1 MLRYLVDGASGFRV
15 VRGVGVESDMELAF
29 AGLQE
34 LCAPLVGR
42 LALLP
47 EAQRH
52 ALSVAFGLASGDR
65 PDRFLVGLAV
75 LTLLA
80 ETAEEQPLV
89 CVIDDAQWLDQASAQ
104 VLGFVGRR
112 LLAEPIALV
121 FAARTPVPSPDPLA
135 GWPECRLGGLDEAA
149 VRELVATVTS
159 GPLDERV
166 RARVIRESRGN
177 PLALLELGRRF
188 GAVEL
193 AGGFVLP
200 GPGDLHRRIEDE
212 YVARLSDL
220 PRDAQRLI
228 VLAAADPVGDPALL
242 LRAAQA
248 LGLDIGAVQAA
259 ADAGLL
265 EIGANVCFRH
275 PLVRSAAYHAASLS
289 DRHDVHAA
297 LAEATDPDADP
308 DRRAWHRAR
317 SLLGPDEDVAV
328 ELERSAGR
336 AQARGGLAAAAA
348 FLERSAE
355 LTPDPERRAQRA
367 LAAAQAK
374 HQAGAP
380 EAALTLLTMA
390 EAGPFDE
397 LHLARVD
404 LLRAQMAFGSSHGRD
419 APRLLLAAAEQL
431 QPFDPVLARDTY
443 LDALSAALFVGRLAD
458 GVGLAE
464 VAKAARAS
472 PAGSSRPPDFLLDG
486 LTLVIA
492 EGYAVGAPALE
503 RAVSAFRSEQL
514 PPAEAIRWLWLA
526 THAAHDLWDDQGWE
540 VLCTRHVSL
549 ARQAGALTVLPM
561 ALSARIGLHLF
572 AGELAQAASLVSE
585 VAAVTAATGS
595 RLPPYGALALAALQ
609 GRVGEA
615 SELISVTSDELAGRG
630 EGMGLT
636 LVQHATAVLYNGLGR
651 YEEALVAAKQG
662 AAYLEELG
670 FSIWSLPE
678 LVEAGVRSGQGGPAA
693 DALQQLAETT
703 QASGTDWALGI
714 EARSRALLSE
724 DEGAERL
731 YLEAIERL
739 SRTRLPMQVAR
750 ARLLYGEWLR
760 RQHRRVE
767 ARDQLRA
774 AHEMFTAMG
783 VEGFAERARC
793 ELVATGE
800 TVRRRT
806 VETVLDLTAQEAH
819 IAHLARERLTNP
831 EIGARLFLSPRTVE
845 WHLRKV
851 FTKLGITSR
860 RQLDEALRRREQG
873 DRGVSAGPG
882 SSRPSSPVRR

>member
-1 MLRYLVDGASGFRV
+1 M
-15 VRGVGVESDMELAF
+15 
-29 AGLQE
+29 
-34 LCAPLVGR
+34 
-42 LALLP
+42 
-47 EAQRH
+47 
-52 ALSVAFGLASGDR
+52 
-65 PDRFLVGLAV
+65 
-75 LTLLA
+75 
-80 ETAEEQPLV
+80 
-89 CVIDDAQWLDQASAQ
+89 
-104 VLGFVGRR
+104 
-112 LLAEPIALV
+112 
-121 FAARTPVPSPDPLA
+121 
-135 GWPECRLGGLDEAA
+135 
-149 VRELVATVTS
+149 
-159 GPLDERV
+159 
-166 RARVIRESRGN
+166 
-177 PLALLELGRRF
+177 
-188 GAVEL
+188 
-193 AGGFVLP
+193 
-200 GPGDLHRRIEDE
+200 
-212 YVARLSDL
+212 
-220 PRDAQRLI
+220 
-228 VLAAADPVGDPALL
+228 
-242 LRAAQA
+242 
-248 LGLDIGAVQAA
+248 
-259 ADAGLL
+259 
-265 EIGANVCFRH
+265 
-275 PLVRSAAYHAASLS
+275 
-289 DRHDVHAA
+289 
-297 LAEATDPDADP
+297 
-308 DRRAWHRAR
+308 
-317 SLLGPDEDVAV
+317 
-328 ELERSAGR
+328 
-336 AQARGGLAAAAA
+336 
-348 FLERSAE
+348 
-355 LTPDPERRAQRA
+355 
-367 LAAAQAK
+367 
-374 HQAGAP
+374 
-380 EAALTLLTMA
+380 
-390 EAGPFDE
+390 
-397 LHLARVD
+397 
-404 LLRAQMAFGSSHGRD
+404 
-419 APRLLLAAAEQL
+419 
-431 QPFDPVLARDTY
+431 
-443 LDALSAALFVGRLAD
+443 GRLAD

-514 PPAEAIRWLWLA
+514 PSAEAIRWLWLA

>member
-1 MLRYLVDGASGFRV
+1 M
-15 VRGVGVESDMELAF
+15 
-29 AGLQE
+29 
-34 LCAPLVGR
+34 
-42 LALLP
+42 
-47 EAQRH
+47 
-52 ALSVAFGLASGDR
+52 
-65 PDRFLVGLAV
+65 
-75 LTLLA
+75 
-80 ETAEEQPLV
+80 
-89 CVIDDAQWLDQASAQ
+89 
-104 VLGFVGRR
+104 
-112 LLAEPIALV
+112 
-121 FAARTPVPSPDPLA
+121 
-135 GWPECRLGGLDEAA
+135 
-149 VRELVATVTS
+149 
-159 GPLDERV
+159 
-166 RARVIRESRGN
+166 
-177 PLALLELGRRF
+177 
-188 GAVEL
+188 
-193 AGGFVLP
+193 
-200 GPGDLHRRIEDE
+200 
-212 YVARLSDL
+212 ARLSDL

-259 ADAGLL
+259 TAAGLL

-317 SLLGPDEDVAV
+317 ALPGPDEDVAV

-336 AQARGGLAAAAA
+336 AQARGGLAATAA
-348 FLERSAE
+348 FLERSAA
-355 LTPDPERRAQRA
+355 LTPDPERRTRRA

-380 EAALTLLTMA
+380 EAALTLLAMA

-526 THAAHDLWDDQGWE
+526 THAAHDLWDDQAWE

-549 ARQAGALTVLPM
+549 ARQAGALTVLPI

-615 SELISVTSDELAGRG
+615 SELIRVTSDELAGRG

-760 RQHRRVE
+760 RRHRRVE
-767 ARDQLRA
+767 GRDQLRT

-793 ELVATGE
+793 ELAATGE

-806 VETVLDLTAQEAH
+806 VETMLDLTAQEAH

-831 EIGARLFLSPRTVE
+831 EIGARLFLSTRTVE

-860 RQLDEALRRREQG
+860 RQLDEALRGREQL
-873 DRGVSAGPG
+873 
-882 SSRPSSPVRR
+882 SRS